1 NNAVTR
7 SDPNGEAMQ
16 NLKAEGGDYTR
27 GDALDYGYWGGDGTA
42 SVYWGMTVP
51 GIDVTG
57 VSPIDVMRA
66 EFYYSMYNV
75 PLSMAYAVNGINIF
89 GGIAIPQP
97 ILKATDART
106 GLYANGSRPGSANL
120 GALGGPLGQLIGG
133 VADLLGKI
141 WNIPN
146 DIIGLAVGLVS
157 LPFGGHIELGYNAIE
172 FVGSPFVASA
182 ITLGNIQIFGQ
193 TPSAQPSAPDYP
205 FSYHTVGDEEMHHTY
220 QGQTLGPLYLPANLV
235 AGIISIFSPPHPVF
249 NGYPVD
255 PWHQNNFMEIGPMQG
270 RTW

>member
-1 NNAVTR
+1 
-7 SDPNGEAMQ
+7 
-16 NLKAEGGDYTR
+16 
-27 GDALDYGYWGGDGTA
+27 
-42 SVYWGMTVP
+42 
-51 GIDVTG
+51 
-57 VSPIDVMRA
+57 MRA

-75 PLSMAYAVNGINIF
+75 PLSMAYAVNGKNIF

-106 GLYANGSRPGSANL
+106 GLYANGSRPGSTNL
-120 GALGGPLGQLIGG
+120 GPVAGIIG
-133 VADLLGKI
+133 DLLGKI
-141 WNIPN
+141 WNLAN
-146 DIIGLAVGLVS
+146 TALGLAIGVVT
-157 LPFGGHIELGYNAIE
+157 LPITLATGGHIELGYNAIE